1 MSENNQERTTTTMT
15 SEDDFLKLGTPKK
28 EEKPTPTTNQ
38 LLQSGSVVE
47 HKLMTLTTYKEYPNG
62 MRTPPTSKS
71 WWVNREGVAVKKKQ
85 SKKKLSVKQAVLQKE
100 ESY

>member
-1 MSENNQERTTTTMT
+1 MN
-15 SEDDFLKLGTPKK
+15 EDTFLNLKPKT
-28 EEKPTPTTNQ
+28 EQPPSQTTNQ
-38 LLQSGSVVE
+38 LLQSGNVVE

-71 WWVNREGVAVKKKQ
+71 WWVNREGIAVKKK
-85 SKKKLSVKQAVLQKE
+85 KPKGKLEVKTAVVQPA